1 MCEVYFV
8 DGAQKEVSDFG
19 FTDPLTGSWRPKAY
33 TGTYGTYGWYLPCD
47 GSAPLGSDQS
57 GNNLDFISYNFAGST
72 TIDKATGALPILKT
86 VNGGTEGT
94 VGVRTDAGAPG
105 KLILALPCVG
115 AAVTDVSPQLNGGTT
130 AYPITVTGTGGYSK
144 AHSNF
149 YSQSLKFDGSGDRV
163 RLNNANFVFGTKDF
177 TIEAWAYKTNSDS
190 EMIFSQIDN
199 TAAGRAGVILGYR
212 SGQMWILQGDGSSW
226 PLETDVGTFPLNQ
239 WVHVAVSRDYS
250 ETKSYYHINGELV
263 YTHTSN
269 ITLAA
274 DNSGDMIIGN
284 GGLTQETYNWTG
296 YIQDFRV
303 YDNYCK
309 YSGEHFIP
317 PSTQPA
323 ITLDSPTSTIYPYE
337 VETAIRGR
345 ECGSVSFD
353 ATDDDYHWSSTDFA

>member
-1 MCEVYFV
+1 MDIALGERERGKQSGADDEYPFDGQMCDVHFI
-8 DGAQKEVSDFG
+8 DGQQNAATDFG
-19 FTDPLTGSWRPKAY
+19 FIDPLTGNWRPKAY
-33 TGTYGTYGWYLPCD
+33 TGTYGTYGFYLPCD
-47 GSAPLGSDQS
+47 GSAPVGEDQS
-57 GNNLDFISYNFAGST
+57 GNNMDFISYNFAGST

-199 TAAGRAGVILGYR
+199 TA
-212 SGQMWILQGDGSSW
+212 
-226 PLETDVGTFPLNQ
+226 
-239 WVHVAVSRDYS
+239 
-250 ETKSYYHINGELV
+250 
-263 YTHTSN
+263 
-269 ITLAA
+269 
-274 DNSGDMIIGN
+274 
-284 GGLTQETYNWTG
+284 
-296 YIQDFRV
+296 
-303 YDNYCK
+303 
-309 YSGEHFIP
+309 
-317 PSTQPA
+317 
-323 ITLDSPTSTIYPYE
+323 
-337 VETAIRGR
+337 
-345 ECGSVSFD
+345 
-353 ATDDDYHWSSTDFA
+353 